1 VYGQGVEQ
9 RKRCALRE
17 HGHGQRP
24 DATTSSSVTQS
35 SMYQRRTE
43 LTASLANRPARRNA
57 GLPGRRRSSSEILPA
72 R

>member
-1 VYGQGVEQ
+1 VNGQGVEQ

-24 DATTSSSVTQS
+24 DATASSSVTQS
-35 SMYQRRTE
+35 SMYQPSMYQRRTE

-57 GLPGRRRSSSEILPA
+57 GLAGRRRSSS
-72 R
+72 